1 MKNRKT
7 FDDLI
12 LDPNIEND
20 LIFSD
25 LVINSDFIQEIKK
38 LMKKNNINTKKE
50 LAEKL
55 GVSTSYVSM
64 VFSGRKLIN
73 VRLLSHFQN
82 IFNVSFRLTTS
93 EELEKLKLKH
103 YQDIQFKAM
112 AGYFNFV
119 CIESEK
125 NTPKLKR
132 ESLNIYLGDTQQ
144 TAVFSD
150 LNNYSC

>member
-38 LMKKNNINTKKE
+38 LMKKNNINSKKE
-50 LAEKL
+50 LAKKL
-55 GVSTSYVSM
+55 KVSPAYVSM
-64 VFSGRKLIN
+64 LFSGRKLIN

-82 IFNVSFRLTTS
+82 IFNVSFRLVTS
-93 EELEKLKLKH
+93 DEIERLNHRNNQVWQTMAL
-103 YQDIQFKAM
+103 
-112 AGYFNFV
+112 AGYINLFCSNDKIIPKKAKEVLTDPQSISHFTNTNDS
-119 CIESEK
+119 CI
-125 NTPKLKR
+125 LH
-132 ESLNIYLGDTQQ
+132 
-144 TAVFSD
+144 
-150 LNNYSC
+150 